1 MCCVCCMY
9 VHVCMPACGDER
21 ATSGACPQ
29 LLPSF
34 IFETEPIA
42 QPDTHQFVWLSN
54 ELRASVS
61 FLPTPPVSGLQM
73 PSFVCRF
80 WGTALRVSPL
90 LGRLFTNWTI
100 FPRPPPT
107 FHFFET
113 GFYYVAQA
121 SFNIWTHMIFL
132 SSLPSTGT
140 RGTHGNAC
148 VPLCLFPAS
157 PGLGLG
163 ACTAM
168 LVRHHARAQ
177 PAHDW
182 G

>member
-100 FPRPPPT
+100 FPRPPP
-107 FHFFET
+107 HF
-113 GFYYVAQA
+113 
-121 SFNIWTHMIFL
+121 IFL
-132 SSLPSTGT
+132 RLGFTMLLKLPSTFGLT
-140 RGTHGNAC
+140 WSSCPAC
-148 VPLCLFPAS
+148 PR
-157 PGLGLG
+157 LGLE
-163 ACTAM
+163 ARTAM
-168 LVRHHARAQ
+168 LVYHYASSQ
-177 PAHDW
+177 PPPDW
-182 G
+182 D